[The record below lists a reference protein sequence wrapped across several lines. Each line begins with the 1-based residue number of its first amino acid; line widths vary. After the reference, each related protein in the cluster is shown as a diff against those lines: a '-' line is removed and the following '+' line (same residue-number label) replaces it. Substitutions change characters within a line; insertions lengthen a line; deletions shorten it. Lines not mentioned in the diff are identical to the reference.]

1 MRDIRTILSI
11 EDNELQLS
19 KRVDEI
25 DPRTES
31 KLQRDITKALKDT
44 LNANKL
50 TALSAP
56 AIGEE
61 KRIFVIN
68 FREEI
73 KTFINPIIVQAKG
86 MELNLETCSSI
97 PGKRFLV
104 PRNNDIMVVYQRP
117 MGKIEQRQLIGR
129 AAFVFQHEL
138 QHLDGLLIS
147 DIGLEIDDDFD
158 NASEEEKNEV
168 IQAYL
173 ESLDIRR
180 NELHEEIQATP
191 ELKQLSDGIDFMTSV
206 YTGKTKIEPIKEDE

>member
-11 EDNELQLS
+11 EDNEIQLS

-44 LNANKL
+44 LTANKL

-56 AIGEE
+56 AINEE

-73 KTFINPIIVQAKG
+73 KTFINPIIVQAKC
-86 MELNLETCSSI
+86 MELSMETCSSI

-158 NASEEEKNEV
+158 NASDEEKDEV

-180 NELHEEIQATP
+180 NEINKEIQTTP

-206 YTGKTKIEPIKEDE
+206 YTGKTKIEPIKGDE

>member
-11 EDNELQLS
+11 EDNEIQLS

-44 LNANKL
+44 LTANKL

-56 AIGEE
+56 AINEE

-86 MELNLETCSSI
+86 MELSMETCSSI

-147 DIGLEIDDDFD
+147 DIGLEIDDDVD
-158 NASEEEKNEV
+158 TASEEEKDEV

-180 NELHEEIQATP
+180 NEINEEIQTDP

-206 YTGKTKIEPIKEDE
+206 YTGKTKIEPIKEDR

>member
-19 KRVDEI
+19 RRVDEI

-86 MELNLETCSSI
+86 MELSLETCSSI

-158 NASEEEKNEV
+158 NAPEEEKNEV